1 MGFSPIQL
9 SRYPIVV
16 DVTGL
21 GRIQTLNIAECNMTL
36 TCKATT
42 NNNNA
47 APEGKFPL
55 CLQPLIELTVH
66 FFLNVYILHL
76 QSVAFQFSLITTEC
90 MNTMNEK
97 CYFVCSMKLNTCT
110 MDHAV

>member
-1 MGFSPIQL
+1 MLYHKVFEIRENHVSHLLMLVREGSGGTGGGIGEFPQIRL
-9 SRYPIVV
+9 SRYLIVV

-36 TCKATT
+36 TCKAMT

-66 FFLNVYILHL
+66 FFLNVNILHL
-76 QSVAFQFSLITTEC
+76 QSVAF
-90 MNTMNEK
+90 
-97 CYFVCSMKLNTCT
+97 
-110 MDHAV
+110 